1 MGVCGCGKST
11 IGGLLAQRLSWVFR
25 DGDDFHSPANV
36 AKMKSGTP
44 LNDDD
49 RLPWLQSIRRFMNE
63 TEAAGQSTV
72 MACSA
77 LRELYRD
84 VLGRTQ
90 PWVRFVYLSGSRD
103 LLSARMRARSGH
115 YMPPALLDSQ
125 LATLEVPTD
134 AITVDIAQPP
144 GELVSEIIRRLDLV
158 RSI

>member
-11 IGGLLAQRLSWVFR
+11 IGELLAQQLSWAFR

-72 MACSA
+72 MACSS
-77 LRELYRD
+77 LREIYRD

-144 GELVSEIIRRLDLV
+144 GELVSEIIRRLHLV